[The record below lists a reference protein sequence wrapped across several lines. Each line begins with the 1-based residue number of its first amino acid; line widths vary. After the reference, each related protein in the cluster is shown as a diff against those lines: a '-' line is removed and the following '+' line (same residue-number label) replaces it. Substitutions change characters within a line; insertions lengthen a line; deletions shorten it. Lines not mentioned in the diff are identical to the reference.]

1 MRIDIV
7 LSWFKRTSRSASRSF
22 RLLVILLLLGA
33 PVLAQPVTVLVTYDS
48 VDGHTEQLAKWIAA
62 GAAEDPEAEVHL
74 KRVGEVTPEELL
86 WADAILVGSPVY
98 NGGLTPPVGKFIAE
112 WPFEGGPLKNKVGA
126 AFAAAKGASAGEE
139 GVMLQILHSM
149 LILNMITFGGDDWR
163 SAYGVSYILDVTRDP
178 KVLEYTQD
186 KALRLGRRAVLVA
199 RATESLR
206 AGLPAPTSPAR

>member
-1 MRIDIV
+1 MRLDIFRTLAV
-7 LSWFKRTSRSASRSF
+7 LFLFCASA
-22 RLLVILLLLGA
+22 V
-33 PVLAQPVTVLVTYDS
+33 AQPVTVLVTYDS
-48 VDGHTEQLAKWIAA
+48 VDGHTEQLATWIAE
-62 GAAEDPEAEVHL
+62 GAAEDPQAEVKL
-74 KRVGEVTPEELL
+74 KRVGEVRPEELL

-163 SAYGVSYILDVTRDP
+163 SGYGVSYILDLTRDP
-178 KVLEYTQD
+178 KVLEYTRD
-186 KALRLGRRAVLVA
+186 KALRMGRRAVLVA
-199 RATESLR
+199 RATEPLR
-206 AGLPAPTSPAR
+206 AALPAALP